1 MAYIAPK
8 ALHKRV
14 KGTNVEV
21 RKELADDNTDTP
33 QVLLHSIHADDEI
46 ELRWFHNTLR
56 PERNLVHP
64 SDTFLQGIKEL
75 HPAAVFNTFDLKKAK
90 LRRLTKFEKDK
101 ATTMKRRLKEVA
113 PTAAYKAAVNPHKT
127 PRTGGAA
134 PADEVRVLSRGM
146 SKAQKARS
154 RARAAYKSGRA
165 VDASHAPKAFFTKWK
180 RLKREKIGRGL

>member
-1 MAYIAPK
+1 MTHIAPK

-21 RKELADDNTDTP
+21 RKEVTDNTDAP
-33 QVLLHSIHADDEI
+33 LALLYSIHADDET

-56 PERNLVHP
+56 PERNLIHP
-64 SDTFLQGIKEL
+64 SDAFLHGIKEL

-90 LRRLTKFEKDK
+90 LRRLTKHEKDK
-101 ATTMKRRLKEVA
+101 ATAMKRRKKEVA

-146 SKAQKARS
+146 NKAQKAQS
-154 RARAAYKSGRA
+154 RTRAAYKSGKA
-165 VDASHAPKAFFTKWK
+165 VDASNAPKTFFTKWK
-180 RLKREKIGRGL
+180 KRKQEKIGRGL